1 MAVQTTKE
9 EYSRLNVRLTAKS
22 KERIS
27 RAAYIL
33 GQDLTEFTETTLSE
47 KAREVIEKYERFELT
62 EAEKKD
68 LFALLD
74 APVPKPTKKSL
85 AAVKKYKEMIADGQ
99 LIV

>member
-1 MAVQTTKE
+1 MTVQTKE
-9 EYSRLNVRLTAKS
+9 KNSRLNVRLTAKS

-33 GQDLTEFTETTLSE
+33 GQDLTEFTETTLNE

-74 APVPKPTKKSL
+74 APVPQPTKKSI
-85 AAVKKYKEMIADGQ
+85 AAAKKYKEMIDNGQ